1 MAGELIWALEALD
14 DIDAIAL
21 SSAKD
26 RLHVRA
32 IALAERMEAARTR
45 LMQDRGLTD
54 ALTTDGHFQQAGFR
68 ALLREGFS

>member
-1 MAGELIWALEALD
+1 MSTEVFLD
-14 DIDAIAL
+14 TAYAMAL

-26 RLHVRA
+26 QFHVRA
-32 IALAERMEAARTR
+32 IALAEPMEAARTR

-68 ALLREGFS
+68 ALLHEGFS